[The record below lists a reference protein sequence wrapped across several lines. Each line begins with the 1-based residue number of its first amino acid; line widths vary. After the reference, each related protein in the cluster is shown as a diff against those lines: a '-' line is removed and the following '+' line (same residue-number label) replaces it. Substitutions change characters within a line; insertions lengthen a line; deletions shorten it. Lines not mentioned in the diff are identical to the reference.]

1 MRVELLRT
9 SACAGTQRRCLI
21 LVDELGPVPASPGLS
36 DPSSLGRPASR
47 GSARGWVLT
56 GPGPCALSC
65 SSRCPARCPSTSTCT
80 TSASRP
86 HACSSSPC
94 TGPGPSPP
102 SRPWGEWLFPS
113 VSLAGP
119 PWLQERPGRGLRALP
134 VCSSMSKYS
143 QQTGGERPPWLPGL
157 GRPPTFTAPP
167 PCTSGVLP
175 EQGWSGREA
184 AVPGS

>member
-1 MRVELLRT
+1 MPGGSVRERV
-9 SACAGTQRRCLI
+9 
-21 LVDELGPVPASPGLS
+21 LVDELGPVPPLS
-36 DPSSLGRPASR
+36 RPVRPQLTGWARLPR
-47 GSARGWVLT
+47 GSVQGWVLT

-102 SRPWGEWLFPS
+102 SRPSGEWLFLS

-119 PWLQERPGRGLRALP
+119 PRLQKRPGRGLRALP
-134 VCSSMSKYS
+134 VCSSVNEYSK
-143 QQTGGERPPWLPGL
+143 QTGGERPPWLPGL
-157 GRPPTFTAPP
+157 CHPPTFTAPP
-167 PCTSGVLP
+167 PRTSGVLP
-175 EQGWSGREA
+175 EQGRSGRK
-184 AVPGS
+184 AVVPES